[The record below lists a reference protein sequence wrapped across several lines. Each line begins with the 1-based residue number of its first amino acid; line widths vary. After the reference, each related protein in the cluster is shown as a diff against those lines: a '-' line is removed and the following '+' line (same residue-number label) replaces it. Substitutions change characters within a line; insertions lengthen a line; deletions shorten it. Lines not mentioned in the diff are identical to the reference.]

1 MDYAAVGM
9 ALRRLDRKLPD
20 APDLQRLA
28 QLSRSKKTLLAC
40 RFS

>member
-20 APDLQRLA
+20 APELRRLEA
-28 QLSRSKKTLLAC
+28 QIAKMLDVKT
-40 RFS
+40 